1 MAKGVLGDMVAD
13 FEEDFGRDLSKRHF
27 RIIFRDKDIEK
38 IRRREENKARNVWM
52 SSWRP

>member
-13 FEEDFGRDLSKRHF
+13 FEEDFGRDLIKRHF

-38 IRRREENKARNVWM
+38 IRKGERIKGRNV
-52 SSWRP
+52 